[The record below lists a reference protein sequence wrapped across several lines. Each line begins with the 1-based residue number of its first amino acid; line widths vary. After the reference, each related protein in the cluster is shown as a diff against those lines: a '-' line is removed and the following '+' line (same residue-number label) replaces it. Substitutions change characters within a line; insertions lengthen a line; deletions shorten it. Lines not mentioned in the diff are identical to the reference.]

1 MRTVTVNRKTGKPHS
16 KTSRILGEFMKGRDL
31 TSLESIGVFGVY
43 RLADVV
49 FKLRK
54 RGYPIVTELKKDPN
68 GSEYANYRLI
78 NKGDEVDVK
87 PQPGFP
93 ERSCGWSV
101 DSVNTETKSARLRKG
116 PCVMQQ
122 DWSAL
127 EVIRA

>member
-49 FKLRK
+49 FKLRN

-78 NKGDEVDVK
+78 NKGDKVRTRVDDV
-87 PQPGFP
+87 QGPG
-93 ERSCGWSV
+93 EWEV
-101 DSVNTETKSARLRKG
+101 DSVNFTDKLVRLHHG
-116 PCVMQQ
+116 PAIIYRT
-122 DWSAL
+122 WSEV
-127 EVIRA
+127 EVIHA

>member
-78 NKGDEVDVK
+78 KKDDEV
-87 PQPGFP
+87 FINNP
-93 ERSCGWSV
+93 ESRWTV
-101 DSVNTETKSARLRKG
+101 DSVNTAEKTTRLRQG
-116 PCVMQQ
+116 PQIIYMPWADV
-122 DWSAL
+122 
-127 EVIRA
+127 EVSRA